1 MDKYIEF
8 IKSVYYFNSLSDESI
23 HKILGVCQCNEFPKD
38 SIIFEEGSPGDAFY
52 IIIKGTVEIWK
63 NYNKKEMNLIAIQ
76 GPGSFFGEMA
86 IIDSLPRSATV
97 KVSDDVLTLS
107 ILHDDFLK
115 IIRDNSSIALAI
127 MRSMSSVLR
136 SSTEKLFTNLNVKS
150 KLLLYETEVRKLS
163 ETALK
168 ESEEKFR
175 ILAENVTDILWI
187 IDYHK
192 NHFTYIS
199 PAVERILGYP
209 SDELLNKS
217 WHNIMTQTSIIYA
230 NEFFINIDSSI
241 HETQNKSVHTI
252 EMEAIHKDGS
262 VIWLETS
269 FHFLKGSEGRIVNT
283 LGVSRDIT
291 SRKQMENKLAE
302 TRALFHAALDQS
314 SAGVILSDETGQYV
328 QLVNTEAEKVLGR
341 PKAEIINTPINML
354 VNGKIMY
361 PDGTPYKNKGL
372 PIAQAVTRGEI
383 INEEVIIQLPGRK
396 KRWFLF
402 NAAPIRND
410 EGKIIAG
417 IAVFPDITKSKEL
430 EDKTREFGIK
440 FQQARKMES
449 IATLA
454 GGIAHEFNNAL
465 FEITGN
471 IELLQ
476 MSMDNKD
483 SLENYSKKIKTS
495 AFRMANLTK
504 KLIAYSRGGKYQPVL
519 TYLSD
524 ILKKT
529 LPDSNTTLNPN
540 IEIIVQE
547 MSDPFKIEADL
558 TQLKMA
564 ISAIMTNA
572 IESIEGIGLI
582 KVKTFTMDA
591 DEEFAMYHQGLVPG
605 KYSCLTIEDNGRG
618 MPVQTISKIFEPF
631 FTTNFLGRGLGMAA
645 VYGIV
650 KNHHG
655 WIGVNST
662 PGIGTTVN
670 VYIPV
675 YEMKTPTEKEK
686 TFSSIPSKN
695 HVLIVEDKS
704 AVLAVNREMFE
715 YLGYST
721 VGAKSGGE
729 AIDIVKESF
738 KDIELVVLDF
748 DLPDMK
754 CEVLFETIKKIKPDL
769 NILISTGYP
778 ADDVARV
785 LNIDPS
791 RIIIKPYSL
800 STLSLKLRENIRNV

>member
-1 MDKYIEF
+1 MDNYIDF
-8 IKSVYYFNSLSDESI
+8 VKSVYYFNSLPDESI
-23 HKILGVCQCNEFPKD
+23 KKILGVCQCMEFYKD
-38 SIIFEEGSPGDAFY
+38 SIIFEEGSEGDAFH

-63 NYNKKEMNLIAIQ
+63 NYNKKERNLVAIQ

-86 IIDSLPRSATV
+86 IIDALPRSATV
-97 KVSDDVLTLS
+97 KANDNVLTLS
-107 ILHDDFLK
+107 IYKDDFIN
-115 IIRDNSSIALAI
+115 IIKENSSIALAI

-168 ESEEKFR
+168 ESEEKFK

-192 NHFTYIS
+192 NIFTYIS
-199 PAVERILGYP
+199 PAVEKILGYSP
-209 SDELLNKS
+209 NDLLNKS
-217 WHNIMTQTSIIYA
+217 WPNFMTQASA
-230 NEFFINIDSSI
+230 ELSREFFLNIATLLNEKTD
-241 HETQNKSVHTI
+241 KSVHTL
-252 EMEAIHKDGS
+252 EMEARHKDGS
-262 VIWLETS
+262 LIWLETS
-269 FHFLKGSEGRIVNT
+269 FHFLKNPQNKIINT

-291 SRKQMENKLAE
+291 RRKQIETKLAE

-314 SAGVILSDETGQYV
+314 SAGVILSDSTGQYV
-328 QLVNTEAEKVLGR
+328 QLVNTEAEKVLGISKDR
-341 PKAEIINTPINML
+341 IINTPINQL

-361 PDGTPYKNKGL
+361 TDGTPYKNKGL
-372 PIAQAVTRGEI
+372 PIEQAVSQGKA
-383 INEEVIIQLPGRK
+383 INEEVVIHLPGQK

-402 NAAPIRND
+402 NTAPIRND

-440 FQQARKMES
+440 FQQARRMES

-476 MSMDNKD
+476 MSMDNKQ
-483 SLENYSKKIKTS
+483 SLENYSKKIKNS

-529 LPDSNTTLNPN
+529 LPDTSSSSSQN
-540 IEIIVQE
+540 IDIIIEE
-547 MSDPFKIEADL
+547 MSDTFKIEADL

-564 ISAIMTNA
+564 ISAILTNA
-572 IESIEGIGLI
+572 IESIDHKGVI
-582 KVKTFTMDA
+582 KTKTYTLEA
-591 DEEFAMYHQGLVPG
+591 DEEFASSHQGLVPG
-605 KYSCLTIEDNGRG
+605 KYSCLKIEDNGRG

-655 WIGVNST
+655 WIGVSSK
-662 PGIGTTVN
+662 PGKGTIVN

-675 YEMKTPTEKEK
+675 YEKK
-686 TFSSIPSKN
+686 TFSEKNNVVPSKTCKN
-695 HVLIVEDKS
+695 YVLIVEDKS
-704 AVLAVNREMFE
+704 AVLAVNKEMFE
-715 YLGYST
+715 YLGYNT
-721 VGAKSGGE
+721 VGAKSGKE
-729 AIDIVKESF
+729 AIDIIQESCKEI
-738 KDIELVVLDF
+738 DLAILDF

-754 CEVLFETIKKIKPDL
+754 CESLYEAIKNIKPDL

-778 ADDVARV
+778 ADDVSRA
-785 LNIDPS
+785 LNIDQS

-800 STLSLKLRENIRNV
+800 STLSLKLRENIKHF

>member
-1 MDKYIEF
+1 VCSSDLFLRIIE
-8 IKSVYYFNSLSDESI
+8 
-23 HKILGVCQCNEFPKD
+23 
-38 SIIFEEGSPGDAFY
+38 
-52 IIIKGTVEIWK
+52 
-63 NYNKKEMNLIAIQ
+63 
-76 GPGSFFGEMA
+76 
-86 IIDSLPRSATV
+86 
-97 KVSDDVLTLS
+97 
-107 ILHDDFLK
+107 
-115 IIRDNSSIALAI
+115 DNSSIALAI
-127 MRSMSSVLR
+127 MRSMSAVLR

-163 ETALK
+163 ESALK

-192 NHFTYIS
+192 NNFTYIS
-199 PAVERILGYP
+199 PAVEKILGYAP
-209 SDELLNKS
+209 EHLINNSWHKVMSSDSLELSKQFFANIQTAIRENHNKS
-217 WHNIMTQTSIIYA
+217 
-230 NEFFINIDSSI
+230 I
-241 HETQNKSVHTI
+241 HTL
-252 EMEAIHKDGS
+252 EMEAKHKDGTT
-262 VIWLETS
+262 IWLETS
-269 FHFLKGSEGRIVNT
+269 FHFLLNSEGEILNT
-283 LGVSRDIT
+283 LGVSRDI
-291 SRKQMENKLAE
+291 SRRKQMENKLAE

-314 SAGVILSDETGQYV
+314 SAGVILSDATGQYV
-328 QLVNTEAEKVLGR
+328 QLINAEAEKVLGI
-341 PKAEIINTPINML
+341 PKEEIINTPINKL

-361 PDGTPYKNKGL
+361 PDGTPYTNKGL
-372 PIAQAVTRGEI
+372 PIAQAVTHGEV
-383 INEEVIIQLPGRK
+383 INEEVIIHLPGRK

-410 EGKIIAG
+410 DGKIIAG

-430 EDKTREFGIK
+430 EAKTREFGIK

-476 MSMDNKD
+476 MSLDNKEA
-483 SLENYSKKIKTS
+483 LENYSKKIKNS

-524 ILKKT
+524 ILKKS
-529 LPDSNTTLNPN
+529 LPDSNSTLNPN
-540 IEIIVQE
+540 IEIIVQDL
-547 MSDPFKIEADL
+547 SDSFKIEADL

-572 IESIEGIGLI
+572 VESIEGHGLI
-582 KVKTFTMDA
+582 TVKTFTMDA
-591 DEEFAMYHQGLVPG
+591 DEEFASHHPGLVTG

-650 KNHHG
+650 KNHNG
-655 WIGVNST
+655 WIGVTST
-662 PGIGTTVN
+662 PGTGTVVN

-675 YEMKTPTEKEK
+675 YEKKEFKEKEK
-686 TFSSIPSKN
+686 NIVKRPSQN

-721 VGAKSGGE
+721 IGAKSGGE
-729 AIDIVKESF
+729 AIDII
-738 KDIELVVLDF
+738 KDISTKIDLAVLDF

-754 CEVLFETIKKIKPDL
+754 CEVLYESLKRIKPGL

-785 LNIDPS
+785 LNIDQS

-800 STLSLKLRENIRNV
+800 STLSLKLRENMRH